1 MAWVARIKDAP
12 SPLDLPSPSSS
23 SSIINSVADTMP
35 SLRSLSKYALSA
47 IGTSQSVLASM
58 NSMSLD
64 ALSSCPSPELSCHN
78 TTAQPNLCC
87 FNSPGG
93 ALLQTQFLDT
103 NPPTGPDDSWT
114 LHGLWPDN
122 CDGTYEANCDPRRA
136 YTNITD
142 ILRAAGADD
151 TLSVMQ
157 KYWKDYK
164 GDDESFWEH
173 EWSKHGTCIS
183 TLDPS
188 CYADYQPTEEVPI
201 FFNRTVSLFQSLPSY
216 EFLSDAGIV
225 PSTTKTYTSAE
236 IQAALSAKHGQEVY
250 LGCSSG
256 ALNEIW
262 YFFNV
267 RGTLEAGDFE
277 ASVPLA
283 SSKCPATGVKYLPKG
298 SSPTPTGTA
307 THTSGGATPTAT
319 IGPFSGKGSLN
330 VQVSGASKGCLI
342 SNGKWY
348 VSGTCA
354 TYTATAVGG
363 NAPRAKRAEGDFTLS
378 SSKGDCGIL
387 DGAFAC
393 GSGVEKG
400 VFGSEGGSLVY
411 DGSANFTADGVPAG
425 TKQVSIFAGDD
436 RAVALDLQW
445 KGA

>member
-1 MAWVARIKDAP
+1 
-12 SPLDLPSPSSS
+12 
-23 SSIINSVADTMP
+23 MP
-35 SLRSLSKYALSA
+35 SLRSLSKYALSSLGA
-47 IGTSQSVLASM
+47 SQSVFANM
-58 NSMSLD
+58 NSAMSMSLNP
-64 ALSSCPSPELSCHN
+64 LSSCPSPELSCHN

-93 ALLQTQFLDT
+93 ALLQTQFWDT

-136 YTNITD
+136 YTNITQ
-142 ILRAAGADD
+142 ILQAAGADE
-151 TLSVMQ
+151 TLAYMQ

-216 EFLSDAGIV
+216 DTLAQAGIV

-236 IQAALSAKHGQEVY
+236 IQAALSAQHGQQVY
-250 LGCSSG
+250 LGCSGG

-267 RGTLEAGDFE
+267 RGTLEAGSFE

-283 SSKCPATGVKYLPKG
+283 KSKCPATGVKYLPKRSG
-298 SSPTPTGTA
+298 GAAPTGTATA
-307 THTSGGATPTAT
+307 THTSGGGASPTAT
-319 IGPFSGKGSLN
+319 SGPFSGKGSLN

-354 TYTATAVGG
+354 TYTAAAADGN
-363 NAPRAKRAEGDFTLS
+363 NAPRVKRAEGDSFTLA

-400 VFGSEGGSLVY
+400 VFGSEGGKLVF

-425 TKQVSIFAGDD
+425 TKQVSVFAGDD
-436 RAVALDLQW
+436 RAVALDLHW
-445 KGA
+445 GA